1 MILKIK
7 SNNEYLLNILYK
19 KSDINNGVTL
29 LSNKNGYII
38 GHVISENQYDI
49 LFQDTKYSYNENMSN
64 MLDQQSLSNSK
75 IVLDINNGLF
85 NNLLKPIGEV
95 LDTINLHANKTYR
108 DIDTK
113 ECTIEISNVFIDST
127 WVKDNKFLLCKY
139 FPQHII
145 GFEKISGDQYKFN
158 IKADSVVEAI
168 NILSF
173 VFLMI
178 TVTNEQPYFL
188 ADALVKKYIRILSN
202 IKNLPYFVVYLFK
215 VRVLF
220 SPTLFNSNKELL
232 ESLIPNLT
240 LTMHNNHT
248 HKVDYITELFKD
260 DSNDILDFGCGELKY
275 FKKLGSLL
283 KGDTRNYFAV
293 DLEDYTDYLNK
304 LAEKYKFVASFYKN
318 IRDIKLEKP
327 TTVICSEVIEHM
339 NLDNAKNELEYL
351 LYNSLVD
358 KIIITTPNKEFNE
371 HYMMGRDMRHDD
383 HQIEMTDMEFQKF
396 IISLSNIDMF
406 DITHCGLGDTIEGV
420 QPTSL
425 VILKRK

>member
-1 MILKIK
+1 MILKVK
-7 SNNEYLLNILYK
+7 CYNEYFLNILYK
-19 KSDINNGVTL
+19 KADVNNGVTL
-29 LSNKNGYII
+29 LHNKNGYII

-85 NNLLKPIGEV
+85 NNLLKPIEEV
-95 LDTINLHANKTYR
+95 FDTVNLHANKTYR
-108 DIDTK
+108 EIDTK
-113 ECTIEISNVFIDST
+113 ECVVEISNVFIDSS
-127 WVKDNKFLLCKY
+127 WVKDDNFLLCKY
-139 FPQHII
+139 FPHII
-145 GFEKISGDQYKFN
+145 NFKKISGNQYKFD

-168 NILSF
+168 NLLSF

-232 ESLIPNLT
+232 EKLIPNLT

-248 HKVDYITELFKD
+248 HKVDYISELFKD

-304 LAEKYKFVASFYKN
+304 LAEKYKFVTSFNNN
-318 IRDIKLEKP
+318 IRDVKLTKP

-339 NLDNAKNELEYL
+339 NLDKAKIELEYL
-351 LYNSLVD
+351 LSNVLID

-383 HQIEMTDMEFQKF
+383 HQIEMADIEFQQF
-396 IISLSNIDMF
+396 ISTMDNIDKF
-406 DITHCGLGDTIEGV
+406 DISHSGLGDTIEGV